1 MPRWHS
7 IVNEPPERETERD
20 RERERER
27 ELEQTWGGV
36 SFTEQ
41 HDMVLLCGK
50 KVRNT
55 TERKLE
61 IFEEEA
67 KEEKCLPL
75 YLHTSCGRVQ
85 ECLLSHQTKLWLPP
99 AAEDDS
105 F

>member
-7 IVNEPPERETERD
+7 IVNQPPE

-27 ELEQTWGGV
+27 AGADLGGV